1 MIGFF
6 TIVELMGDDDAAGFK
21 VQAKVKSQM
30 NENIIGV
37 LWLPPHLRQGQS
49 NIDVDSTVWG
59 ILDEVSGIGCAMM
72 GIGDADFGYFYD
84 ANIQVKKKFTISM
97 AQPRSMI
104 SWMWQKT
111 SQAQTGT
118 SKQEQS
124 RSKRI
129 RIRSLQLNSRGRLIL
144 SQAVQLARFQVTR
157 SRRNRH
163 GETYGA
169 SHSRETQVLLARE
182 TCHDTSLWRARPRPK
197 ILISIS
203 IPFLRR

>member
-59 ILDEVSGIGCAMM
+59 ILDEVSGLGCAMM

-84 ANIQVKKKFTISM
+84 ADIQIKKKFTVDGATALNDKLDVTKDITSSNGDVKAGTISFKTHTHPISA
-97 AQPRSMI
+97 AQF
-104 SWMWQKT
+104 
-111 SQAQTGT
+111 TGT
-118 SKQEQS
+118 IDPVTGS
-124 RSKRI
+124 
-129 RIRSLQLNSRGRLIL
+129 
-144 SQAVQLARFQVTR
+144 AVGTI
-157 SRRNRH
+157 SGN
-163 GETYGA
+163 
-169 SHSRETQVLLARE
+169 TQ
-182 TCHDTSLWRARPRPK
+182 PPQ
-197 ILISIS
+197 
-203 IPFLRR
+203 

>member
-59 ILDEVSGIGCAMM
+59 VMDEVSGLGCAMM

-84 ANIQVKKKFTISM
+84 ADIQVKKKFTVDGATALNDKLDVAKKITGSDAIKASGDISSDGDVK
-97 AQPRSMI
+97 AGSVSLLKHTHKIIP
-104 SWMWQKT
+104 
-111 SQAQTGT
+111 QTGT
-118 SKQEQS
+118 Q
-124 RSKRI
+124 
-129 RIRSLQLNSRGRLIL
+129 
-144 SQAVQLARFQVTR
+144 
-157 SRRNRH
+157 
-163 GETYGA
+163 
-169 SHSRETQVLLARE
+169 
-182 TCHDTSLWRARPRPK
+182 TSSADGV
-197 ILISIS
+197 
-203 IPFLRR
+203 IPPM